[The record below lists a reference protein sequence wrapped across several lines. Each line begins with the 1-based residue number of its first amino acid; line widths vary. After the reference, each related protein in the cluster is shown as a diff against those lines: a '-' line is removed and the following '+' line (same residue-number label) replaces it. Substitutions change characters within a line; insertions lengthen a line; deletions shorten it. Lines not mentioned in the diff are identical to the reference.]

1 MEVLA
6 YLEVLLRNAIDRE
19 LTKFADESRR
29 GLPPWFMLPSV
40 NGPSH
45 NEITTAVE
53 TTRGRLRGIS
63 RAGMRGARS
72 SRGYRLASGRRSLK
86 RPMRTCGAAR

>member
-63 RAGMRGARS
+63 PRRDARGPDH
-72 SRGYRLASGRRSLK
+72 RGVIVWLLDGVL
-86 RPMRTCGAAR
+86 